1 MTGPVGG
8 RRPVLGR
15 DGDNPV
21 DQLIRAWT
29 AWEAAPGAVWTAA
42 AKEDALRALGL
53 PGCATHRAISTAR
66 DPQGAALS
74 VPDAVQ
80 TVINDT
86 HHQEAA

>member
-15 DGDNPV
+15 DGDNPA

-29 AWEAAPGAVWTAA
+29 AWENAPSAVWTAA
-42 AKEDALRALGL
+42 AKETALHALGL
-53 PGCATHRAISTAR
+53 PGCATHRAISAAR
-66 DPQGAALS
+66 GAGLS

-86 HHQEAA
+86 HYQEAAA